1 MPEER
6 PVSDPIRCTV
16 ITPEARVLD
25 GQATY
30 VSVPLWDGKMG
41 VIRDSSPLV
50 AKLGT
55 GELRIDMADGSS
67 KRWFVDGGFVQ
78 NVDNTLKI
86 LARDAQT
93 AESLDE
99 AEVKAEL
106 AEANARKDSDSETM
120 DRITHER
127 HRAQAKLSML
137 RSR

>member
-1 MPEER
+1 MP
-6 PVSDPIRCTV
+6 DPIRCTV

-30 VSVPLWDGKMG
+30 VSVPLWDGKAGFERMTG
-41 VIRDSSPLV
+41 AVV
-50 AKLGT
+50 AKLGM
-55 GELRIDMADGSS
+55 GELRVDMPDGAT

-78 NVDNTLKI
+78 NVDNELKI
-86 LARDAQT
+86 LARDAT
-93 AESLDE
+93 SADDLDE

-106 AEANARKDSDSETM
+106 AEANARKDSDSEVM

-127 HRAQAKLSML
+127 SRAQAKLAML

>member
-1 MPEER
+1 MP
-6 PVSDPIRCTV
+6 DPIRCTV

-30 VSVPLWDGKMG
+30 VSVPLWDGKAG
-41 VIRDSSPLV
+41 FERRTAPLV

-55 GELRIDMADGSS
+55 GELRVDMSDGST

-93 AESLDE
+93 ADSLDE
-99 AEVKAEL
+99 AELKAEL
-106 AEANARKDSDSETM
+106 AEANARKDTDAATM

-137 RSR
+137 RSG

>member
-1 MPEER
+1 MP
-6 PVSDPIRCTV
+6 DPIRCTV

-30 VSVPLWDGKMG
+30 VSVPLWDGKAG
-41 VIRDSSPLV
+41 FERQTAPLV

-55 GELRIDMADGSS
+55 GELRVDMADGST

-93 AESLDE
+93 ADSLDE
-99 AEVKAEL
+99 AEIKAEL
-106 AEANARKDSDSETM
+106 AEANARKDMDAQTM
-120 DRITHER
+120 ERITHER
-127 HRAQAKLSML
+127 QRAQAKLSML
-137 RSR
+137 RSN

>member
-1 MPEER
+1 MP
-6 PVSDPIRCTV
+6 DPIRCTV

-30 VSVPLWDGKMG
+30 ISVPLWDGKAG
-41 VIRDSSPLV
+41 VIRDTSPLV

-55 GELRIDMADGSS
+55 GELRVDMTDGSR

-106 AEANARKDSDSETM
+106 AEANARKDDNTAVME
-120 DRITHER
+120 RITHER
-127 HRAQAKLSML
+127 QRAQAKLAML